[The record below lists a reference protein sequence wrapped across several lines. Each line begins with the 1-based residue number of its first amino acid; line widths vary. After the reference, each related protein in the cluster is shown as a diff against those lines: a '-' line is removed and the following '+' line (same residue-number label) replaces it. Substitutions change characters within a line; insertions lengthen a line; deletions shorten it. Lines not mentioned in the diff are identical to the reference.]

1 MSYVLP
7 KGLTALPKIYS
18 QDLLNNL
25 FRHPYTKIDFL
36 MKELKIHRNTASKY
50 LEELVD
56 VGLLTKYKIRKENYY
71 LNKDLFDLLCNPR
84 KILREE

>member
-1 MSYVLP
+1 
-7 KGLTALPKIYS
+7 
-18 QDLLNNL
+18 
-25 FRHPYTKIDFL
+25 